1 MNHQIGTKDIIIMKW
16 PISYGKD
23 AMIVIVICD
32 AAKGNSGK
40 TNALKKL
47 KPTNLYFGIKIEK
60 NNNNSKRTIKNRQQ
74 LSFFNSYN

>member
-16 PISYGKD
+16 PISYRKD

-40 TNALKKL
+40 TNALKK
-47 KPTNLYFGIKIEK
+47 
-60 NNNNSKRTIKNRQQ
+60 
-74 LSFFNSYN
+74 